1 MFVPEIDIKVKLLRK
16 IGKIIRMKHD
26 TLRFALK
33 MVFQLIKTLSDRA
46 KVLTLGDFRITKQ
59 YQKSWNSLNLAG
71 NSKFLGGGKNH
82 DLFR

>member
-46 KVLTLGDFRITKQ
+46 KVLTLGVFELPSNIK
-59 YQKSWNSLNLAG
+59 KAG
-71 NSKFLGGGKNH
+71 TH
-82 DLFR
+82 